1 MVTHRQRYREKV
13 SQMVS
18 WGHWFALFNIL
29 LSLVIGSRY
38 LFIADWPTTLA
49 GRIYSYVSIIGHFS
63 FLVFAT
69 YLLILFPLT
78 FIVGSQRLMR
88 FLSVILAT
96 AGMTLLLIDSE
107 VFTRFHL
114 HLNPIVWQLV
124 INPDENEMARDWQL
138 MFISVPVILLLE
150 LVFATWSWQKLRSLT
165 RRRRFARPLAAFL
178 FIAFIAFIASHV
190 VYIWADANFYRPIT
204 MQRANLP
211 LSYPM
216 TARRFL
222 EKHGLLDA
230 QEYQR
235 RLIEQGNP
243 DAVSVQYPLSE
254 LRYRDMGTGQ
264 NVLLITVDGLNYSRF
279 EKQMPALAGFAE
291 QNISFTRHMSS
302 GNTTDN
308 GIFGLFYGIS
318 PSYMDDILSTR
329 TPAAL
334 ITALNQQG
342 YQLGLFSSDGF
353 TSPLYRQALLSDF
366 SMPSVRTQ
374 SDEQTATQWI
384 NWLGRYAQ
392 EDNRWFSWVS
402 FNGTNIDDSNQQAF
416 ARKYSRAAGNVDD
429 QINRVLNALRDS
441 GKLDN
446 TVVIITAGRGIPLS
460 EEEETFDWSHGHLQ
474 VPLVIHW
481 PGTPAQRINAL
492 TDHTDLMTTLMQRL
506 LHVSTPASEYSQGQD
521 LFNPQRRHY
530 WVTAADN
537 DTLAITTPKKTLV
550 LNNNGKYRTY
560 NLRGERVK
568 DEKPQLSLLLQVLTD
583 EKRFIAN

>member
-178 FIAFIAFIASHV
+178 FIAFIASHV

-318 PSYMDDILSTR
+318 PSYMDGILSTR

-416 ARKYSRAAGNVDD
+416 ARKYSRASGNVDD

>member
-178 FIAFIAFIASHV
+178 FIAFIASHV

-318 PSYMDDILSTR
+318 PSYMDGILSTR

-441 GKLDN
+441 GKLDD

>member
-178 FIAFIAFIASHV
+178 FIAFIASHV

-318 PSYMDDILSTR
+318 PSYMDGILSTR

-460 EEEETFDWSHGHLQ
+460 EDEETFDWSHGHLQ

-521 LFNPQRRHY
+521 LFKPQRRHY

>member
-178 FIAFIAFIASHV
+178 FIAFIASHV

-318 PSYMDDILSTR
+318 PSYMDGILSTR

-384 NWLGRYAQ
+384 NWLGRYTQ

>member
-178 FIAFIAFIASHV
+178 FIAFIASHV

-318 PSYMDDILSTR
+318 PSYMDSILSTR

-416 ARKYSRAAGNVDD
+416 ARKYSRAASNVDD

-521 LFNPQRRHY
+521 LFNSQRRHY

>member
-178 FIAFIAFIASHV
+178 FIAFIASHV

-318 PSYMDDILSTR
+318 PSYMDGILSTR

-460 EEEETFDWSHGHLQ
+460 EDEETFDWSHGHLQ

-583 EKRFIAN
+583 EKRFIAD

>member
-178 FIAFIAFIASHV
+178 FIAFIASHV

-318 PSYMDDILSTR
+318 PSYMDGILSTR

-416 ARKYSRAAGNVDD
+416 ARKYSRTAGNVDD

-460 EEEETFDWSHGHLQ
+460 EDEETFDWSHGHLQ

>member
-178 FIAFIAFIASHV
+178 FIAFIASHV

-318 PSYMDDILSTR
+318 PSYMDGILSTR

-446 TVVIITAGRGIPLS
+446 TVVIITAGRGISLS
-460 EEEETFDWSHGHLQ
+460 EDEETFDWSHGHLQ

>member
-1 MVTHRQRYREKV
+1 
-13 SQMVS
+13 

-178 FIAFIAFIASHV
+178 FIAFIASHV

-318 PSYMDDILSTR
+318 PSYMDGILSTR

-416 ARKYSRAAGNVDD
+416 ARKYSRAVGNVDD

>member
-178 FIAFIAFIASHV
+178 FIAFIASHV

-318 PSYMDDILSTR
+318 PSYMDGILSTR

-521 LFNPQRRHY
+521 LFHPQRRHY

>member
-1 MVTHRQRYREKV
+1 MVTPRQRYREKV

-178 FIAFIAFIASHV
+178 FIAFIASHV

-318 PSYMDDILSTR
+318 PSYMDGILSTR

-460 EEEETFDWSHGHLQ
+460 EDEETFDWSHGHLQ